1 MKTRTQVWGGIC
13 ALMATCHVAALTA
26 GPAAASA
33 GKESKAVTL
42 EDRWSL
48 PGTFGGGVKTTGD
61 YTDGNLFLVVP
72 LHSSLGRE
80 GILGGDVLFL
90 EPYTSWGERR
100 EVAASLG
107 LGWRHLFNDQSVTAI
122 TRHDGHQASFMEEGW
137 YVGGNIFVDMLDTEA
152 DNQFWQLGFGIEAGT
167 RYLEVR
173 GNYYLPLSDRQ
184 LAEEI
189 RTRETFTST
198 STRTIQST
206 TPLNQPF
213 ATGNTIQ
220 QDALFTTRRAT
231 TTSTTTIERL
241 FQRFEDGMEG
251 WDAEVAVLV
260 PGLDKY
266 CDLKLIGGYFKFD
279 NQPFGPQTGG
289 TGNVEGWKAG
299 VELRPVPALV
309 LTATWYEDERFVGD
323 DWLFGLRM
331 ELPFEMGDLGDG
343 KTFWKRISDSFRP
356 RRRHLAERLAEP
368 VHRQN
373 AAIKVASTVEEAAA
387 KASTKVKTA
396 TKIVSQT
403 ARRLV
408 LKEDLVFANNGPA
421 TGNGIQEGA
430 SDGDGTAEH
439 PQNTIQGAAD
449 IAMANSNTTHRT
461 WNVYTQGTSTPYHEN
476 VAATTGDV
484 IFTGSG
490 ESIPGVGNTQF
501 GVGGAPQVKGG
512 FYSEGIGLFGLI
524 AYDISCGLSKSGD
537 GVKLVN
543 VETFIIGGNTF
554 HSLKGNGVHVKTD
567 DDAFSAGVIMFN
579 TFEDICDELVLLES
593 KDCSELGVILLG
605 NQFIGGHDAQV
616 SASSK
621 DRSEMALFAFAN
633 EFSGGSED
641 AFKIRSY
648 DCSILEFHAELNVI
662 ADAGGD
668 GFSLRSKGDS
678 KLKALITNN
687 QINNVLDDGIG
698 AEAKHDS
705 FMKLT
710 IERNTFSGAGNHYV
724 EHMSFDDAFAKVTV
738 NQNTFNSADNDAIH
752 VEAHDSSFTKLVAD
766 ANIIRYQGSYGIFGS
781 AAEGARLKATI
792 TNNVIGNTILD
803 GISLHASGCV
813 DFTITGNVLENLP
826 TGISVRVYGDG
837 HAEGTIADNLMQ
849 GSLGTGL
856 AVYLGVSDPT
866 ADIRIEGN
874 TIVGASADGINLD
887 QSSGSLNISGDF
899 SNTITGFGLNALSVS
914 GSPTGSIIINGITVS
929 PPVTGP
935 PFP

>member
-1 MKTRTQVWGGIC
+1 MKTRTYVWGTLC
-13 ALMATCHVAALTA
+13 VLMATSHVAPLTA
-26 GPAAASA
+26 GPAGASA

-48 PGTFGGGVKTTGD
+48 PGTFGGGIKTTGE

-90 EPYTSWGERR
+90 EPYTSWGERG

-107 LGWRHLFNDQSVTAI
+107 LGWRHLFSDQSVTAI
-122 TRHDGHQASFMEEGW
+122 TRHDGHQAGFMEEGF
-137 YVGGNIFVDMLDTEA
+137 YVGANVFVDMLDTEA
-152 DNQFWQLGFGIEAGT
+152 DNQFWQLGFGVEAGT

-189 RTRETFTST
+189 RTRETFTS
-198 STRTIQST
+198 SRTRTYQST

-213 ATGNTIQ
+213 ATGNSIQ

-266 CDLKLIGGYFKFD
+266 CDLKLVGGYFKFD

-373 AAIKVASTVEEAAA
+373 AAIKVASVVEEAAA
-387 KASTKVKTA
+387 KASTQVKTV
-396 TKIVSQT
+396 TKVVAQS

-408 LKEDLVFANNGPA
+408 LKEDVVFANNNGP
-421 TGNGIQEGA
+421 TGNGIQQG
-430 SDGDGTAEH
+430 DGHGDGTAEH
-439 PQNTIQGAAD
+439 PMDTIQGAAD
-449 IAMANSNTTHRT
+449 IAQANSNTTSRT
-461 WNVYTQGTSTPYHEN
+461 WNVYTQGTSNAYHEN
-476 VAATTGDV
+476 VMATTGNV
-484 IFTGSG
+484 IFIGSG
-490 ESIPGVGNTQF
+490 DLIPGVGNTSF
-501 GVGGAPQVKGG
+501 GIGPAPAVKGG

-524 AYDISCGLSKSGD
+524 GYDISCGLSKSGD

-543 VETFIIGGNTF
+543 VETFIIGSNTF
-554 HSLKGNGVHVKTD
+554 HSLKGNGVHAKTTY
-567 DDAFSAGVIMFN
+567 DALSAGVLLFN
-579 TFEDICDELVLLES
+579 TFDGICDESVLLES
-593 KDCSELGVILLG
+593 KDCSLLGVALLG
-605 NQFIGGHDAQV
+605 NQFTDGHDAYV
-616 SASSK
+616 SASSR
-621 DRSEMALFAFAN
+621 DHSELGVFAFGN
-633 EFSGGSED
+633 EFGGGSGD

-648 DCSILEFHAELNVI
+648 DCSTLEFHAELNLI
-662 ADAGGD
+662 FDAGGD
-668 GFSLRSKGDS
+668 GFSFRSKGNS
-678 KLKALITNN
+678 KLKAMV
-687 QINNVLDDGIG
+687 INNEIYNVWDDGIG

-705 FMKLT
+705 FLKLT
-710 IERNTFSGAGNHYV
+710 IEGNTFGGAGNHYI
-724 EHMSFDDAFAKVTV
+724 EHMSYDDAFAKVTV
-738 NQNTFNSADNDAIH
+738 NQNSFNSADNDAIH
-752 VEAHDSSFTKLVAD
+752 VEAHDSSFTKLLAD
-766 ANIIRYQGSYGIFGS
+766 SNTIHHQAGYGIFGS
-781 AAEGARLKATI
+781 VDEGARLKATI
-792 TNNVIGNTILD
+792 TNNIIGNTIVE
-803 GISLHASGCV
+803 GIMLSAQGCL
-813 DFTITGNVLENLP
+813 DFTIDGNQLADVP
-826 TGISVRVYGDG
+826 TSIGISVFNDG
-837 HAEGTIADNLMQ
+837 HAEGTIANNLM
-849 GSLGTGL
+849 TGNFNTGVV
-856 AVYLGVSDPT
+856 VYLAGSDPF

-874 TIVGASADGINLD
+874 TLIGPDVDGINLNHTA
-887 QSSGSLNISGDF
+887 GSLNISGDF
-899 SNTITGFGLNALSVS
+899 SNSVTGFGSSALQVTGTPS
-914 GSPTGSIIINGITVS
+914 GSIIINGVTIS
-929 PPVTGP
+929 PPAN
-935 PFP
+935 FP